1 MWTSPVATRMKRL
14 TRVLRSAGVLALAV
28 SMAGC
33 GGGLYLE
40 VSDPYGYGPPPSIS
54 LTTSTSV
61 ARRGDLIRLSAAI
74 SAPNGIDRITF
85 YRIDPGVSTSL
96 GVLFGPPAQLDT
108 PIPGNVGGSVG
119 YWAKVCDS
127 VGYCSESATVSVS
140 VVN

>member
-1 MWTSPVATRMKRL
+1 MLGMRRL
-14 TRVLRSAGVLALAV
+14 LLAAPAAALLLTA
-28 SMAGC
+28 C

-40 VSDPYGYGPPPSIS
+40 VSDPYGPPPSIS
-54 LTTSTSV
+54 LSTSTAV
-61 ARRGDLIRLSAAI
+61 APRGDLIRLSAAV

-108 PIPGNVGGSVG
+108 PIPVNAGSSVG
-119 YWAKVCDS
+119 YWAKVCDNA
-127 VGYCSESATVSVS
+127 GYCTESATVSVS